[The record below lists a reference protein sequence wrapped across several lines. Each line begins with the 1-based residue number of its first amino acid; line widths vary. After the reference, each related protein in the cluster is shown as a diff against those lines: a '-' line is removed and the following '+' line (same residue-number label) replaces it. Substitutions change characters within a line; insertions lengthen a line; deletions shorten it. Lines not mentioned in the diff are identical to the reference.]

1 MLCSGKRW
9 GVQTDL
15 ARRTVA
21 PEAVPLPAELL
32 AVAQRMRDTVPQLA
46 DFHPNEA
53 NAIEYLQDRGDY
65 LLPHVDDR
73 CDGMQHPQFQGSCG
87 GFRACLDLIVQLS
100 YCA

>member
-1 MLCSGKRW
+1 M
-9 GVQTDL
+9 QTDL

-73 CDGMQHPQFQGSCG
+73 CDACTACSTLS
-87 GFRACLDLIVQLS
+87 FREAVAASALVSI
-100 YCA
+100 